1 MKNLRVALRTVS
13 TDSSFCAKRYSSF
26 FSALARLHQSD
37 VFRFHLDGCGQ
48 EHGYL
53 HEQALASGAADGDQ
67 GACISVQ
74 RASDDGH
81 LSLAHV
87 GGNLLRGVVAGG
99 MGALDGE
106 DETFHVAVGD
116 GHRFTPR
123 VTQVTV
129 LEGTYAFHKGVEL
142 FARAVGEDQV
152 LNVGHL
158 PGLPLSAAGHH
169 LPDQRGEM
177 ANVLGT
183 QHFPG
188 GQFGVVAAQVA
199 HHEPS
204 AAIGGKGFRRG
215 FAGVH
220 IFGQG
225 CFYQSCKW

>member
-1 MKNLRVALRTVS
+1 MPFVNGSKQL
-13 TDSSFCAKRYSSF
+13 
-26 FSALARLHQSD
+26 D
-37 VFRFHLDGCGQ
+37 VFRLHFDGRGQ
-48 EHGYL
+48 QHGNL
-53 HEQALASGAADGDQ
+53 HEEPLALGATDGDQ
-67 GACISVQ
+67 GALVAVEGAAHDADASV
-74 RASDDGH
+74 
-81 LSLAHV
+81 AHV
-87 GGNLLRGVVAGG
+87 GGDLLRGVVAGRFR
-99 MGALDGE
+99 ALDGANE
-106 DETFHVAVGD
+106 PLHVGAGD
-116 GHRFTPR
+116 GHGLAPR

-158 PGLPLSAAGHH
+158 PGLPLSAAGYH

-177 ANVLGT
+177 ANVLGP

-188 GQFGVVAAQVA
+188 GQLGVVAAQVA

>member
-1 MKNLRVALRTVS
+1 MMNEEFARSVKNSLHGFFILREAL
-13 TDSSFCAKRYSSF
+13 FF
-26 FSALARLHQSD
+26 ILHFSARL
-37 VFRFHLDGCGQ
+37 R
-48 EHGYL
+48 
-53 HEQALASGAADGDQ
+53 HEQALAPGAADGDQ

-74 RASDDGH
+74 RATDDGH

-177 ANVLGT
+177 ANVLGA

-188 GQFGVVAAQVA
+188 GQLGVVAAQVA